1 MCLRQTSLTLL
12 AFYSDPHLDP
22 DPFAE
27 SSPLDKIG
35 LWKWLATASASG
47 ENKAKEKN
55 WRVTL
60 AEWVEVRG
68 KETIEALTSERL
80 PLFGYLW
87 LHGWDG
93 HH

>member
-35 LWKWLATASASG
+35 LWK
-47 ENKAKEKN
+47 
-55 WRVTL
+55 
-60 AEWVEVRG
+60 
-68 KETIEALTSERL
+68 
-80 PLFGYLW
+80 
-87 LHGWDG
+87 
-93 HH
+93 